1 MIFWL
6 NSIVRWIRMTFQ
18 AVRNVRN
25 RWAPELKQLSDNI
38 EKLEESLA
46 GTDDCVLDIY
56 SLEETHG
63 DRMTVLEE
71 ELTSVKAD
79 ITDLKDHL
87 NSVIKELNVITD
99 GGIEKK
105 LELQEEELDAVKAE
119 NIEMRSHFNSMIKQ
133 LNGITALVNEKH
145 GHDVIKQ
152 TFEINPPPNKG
163 YNLRS
168 YDIDEDSFDM
178 V

>member
-6 NSIVRWIRMTFQ
+6 NNIVRWIRMTFQ

-25 RWAPELKQLSDNI
+25 QWAPELKQLSDNI

-63 DRMTVLEE
+63 NRMDVLEE
-71 ELTSVKAD
+71 ELTSAKAD

-87 NSVIKELNVITD
+87 NSVIKEELNAVKV
-99 GGIEKK
+99 ENV
-105 LELQEEELDAVKAE
+105 EMREEVDAVKAE
-119 NIEMRSHFNSMIKQ
+119 NIEMRNHFNSMIIE
-133 LNGITALVNEKH
+133 LNAITAFVNEKH
-145 GHDVIKQ
+145 GHKIIEQ
-152 TFEINPPPNKG
+152 TFEIDPPPNKG
-163 YNLRS
+163 YNLRG
-168 YDIDEDSFDM
+168 Y
-178 V
+178 